1 MDFNNQFIPFLAVFT
16 LIGFLIGLFWAQR
29 RVAKNRALDR
39 QKLDNKIRGY
49 ERDLEKSRGELKVQ
63 RDEINTIKSES
74 AATKNRLKSRENEV
88 NALQEKIAAF
98 ENLESVLAAKKSE
111 LNSAKTELDSLRAK
125 LASAEAR
132 MRKPPEPDP
141 KLLSE
146 LRTARQ
152 SLSSKEN
159 EIATLLGRVRELA
172 PLSIQIKDR
181 DLRLRE
187 VEMRHTEEIKEKED
201 ELGRMRSHLESLEDD
216 TRQAN
221 SRRFSVETKLR
232 ELEARYQGELASKN
246 VECERARARIAELEV
261 RLQSMS
267 AYQPLP
273 VGNEAKPEEVRVRTA
288 AGEGDT

>member
-1 MDFNNQFIPFLAVFT
+1 MSFNNQIIPFLAVFT
-16 LIGFLIGLFWAQR
+16 LVGFLIGLFWAQR

-63 RDEINTIKSES
+63 RDEINTIKSEL
-74 AATKNRLKSRENEV
+74 AATKGRLKSRENEIIS
-88 NALQEKIAAF
+88 LQEKIAGF
-98 ENLESVLAAKKSE
+98 ENLEAESAAKESQLK
-111 LNSAKTELDSLRAK
+111 SAKTELDSLRSN
-125 LASAEAR
+125 LSSAEAR

-146 LRTARQ
+146 LQTARH

-187 VEMRHTEEIKEKED
+187 AEMRHTEELKGKED
-201 ELGRMRSHLESLEDD
+201 ELGRLRSRLKSLEDD
-216 TRQAN
+216 NRRAH
-221 SRRFSVETKLR
+221 SRTLSVETRLR
-232 ELEARYQGELASKN
+232 ELEASHQAELAAKN
-246 VECERARARIAELEV
+246 VEFERARTRIAELEV
-261 RLQSMS
+261 KLQAMS
-267 AYQPLP
+267 AHQALP
-273 VGNEAKPEEVRVRTA
+273 VESEVRVQTA
-288 AGEGDT
+288 AGERDA